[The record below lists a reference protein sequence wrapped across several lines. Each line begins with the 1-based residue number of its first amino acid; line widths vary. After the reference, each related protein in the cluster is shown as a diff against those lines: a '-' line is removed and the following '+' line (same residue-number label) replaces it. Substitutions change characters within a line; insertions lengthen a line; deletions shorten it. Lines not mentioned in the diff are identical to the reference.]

1 MLSDSVV
8 EVTPQALQKIGAD
21 LFDSVFNGDI
31 KILYHKSIKQAKD
44 LGRNLRVNFRND
56 LSNLSSTPW
65 EIMFDKQKMNFI
77 SCNEIAPFTR
87 SGPWDEII
95 IQRQRP
101 INILLIIA
109 KPKSMNGTTLDHINA
124 DLEENLIGKAFGR
137 LDGETIKLYRT
148 TSSSVREISRRLDVP
163 PRGGGSWDVIHFIGH
178 GGYDQGREQGYIV
191 VQEDGGTGGEPLFAV
206 TLNALL
212 GRWKTP
218 QLVVL
223 NSCSGAQSKPGDL
236 FSSTATTLISGDI
249 PAVIAMSSEIS
260 DDASC
265 AFSDLFY
272 DHLSSN
278 YSVHKAL
285 TKTRIILQQKF
296 PIEWCIPV
304 LYLRGDGALLEGAA
318 SANSAAGGN

>member
-124 DLEENLIGKAFGR
+124 NLRRKSDWQGVWSTGR
-137 LDGETIKLYRT
+137 R
-148 TSSSVREISRRLDVP
+148 
-163 PRGGGSWDVIHFIGH
+163 
-178 GGYDQGREQGYIV
+178 
-191 VQEDGGTGGEPLFAV
+191 
-206 TLNALL
+206 N
-212 GRWKTP
+212 
-218 QLVVL
+218 
-223 NSCSGAQSKPGDL
+223 
-236 FSSTATTLISGDI
+236 
-249 PAVIAMSSEIS
+249 
-260 DDASC
+260 
-265 AFSDLFY
+265 
-272 DHLSSN
+272 
-278 YSVHKAL
+278 HKAL
-285 TKTRIILQQKF
+285 SHDFQQR
-296 PIEWCIPV
+296 E
-304 LYLRGDGALLEGAA
+304 GDKQA
-318 SANSAAGGN
+318 SGRAAAGRRVVEHNPLHWTRRL